1 MIPPEIR
8 DAIGI
13 AERVLSYAGDGL
25 VCIEYDASE
34 IRGALRIL
42 RAYLDTLHAAPAPDW
57 SAAPSW
63 ATHHVYNCKGSGLWT
78 GGECVMNE
86 TWISGWSGVVPGV
99 TKSDYSGYRLPIGID
114 WRETLVARPQ
124 EDK

>member
-1 MIPPEIR
+1 MIPPDIR
-8 DAIGI
+8 DAIEI

-42 RAYLDTLHAAPAPDW
+42 RAYLDTLPAAPAPDW
-57 SAAPSW
+57 SGAPEW
-63 ATHHVYNCKGSGLWT
+63 ANWWALEPDGSTIWHEEEPSVTPFYWT
-78 GGECVMNE
+78 SKKRMERVAG
-86 TWISGWSGVVPGV
+86 SFV
-99 TKSDYSGYRLPIGID
+99 TLPIGID
-114 WRETLVARPQ
+114 WRIALHARPT